1 MGGSKRKKGMSL
13 LVCMAVVIFALQV
26 CGCSGV
32 LVAAGVGAGVGAGT
46 VAYIKGEL
54 KSQLD
59 HSVTKTY
66 HATLKGLAELK
77 MAVVEKQNDV
87 FAANVK
93 TRLASGDDV
102 YIKIKAN
109 TEKTCE
115 LSIRVG
121 LLGDQAQSQKILDT
135 IVKYL

>member
-1 MGGSKRKKGMSL
+1 MGTLKRKKRMSL
-13 LVCMAVVIFALQV
+13 LACMAVALFALQV
-26 CGCSGV
+26 CGCSGA

-54 KSQLD
+54 KSPLD
-59 HSVTKTY
+59 HPVTATY
-66 HATLKGLAELK
+66 HATLKGIAELK
-77 MAVVEKQNDV
+77 MPVVEKQNDV
-87 FAANVK
+87 FAANIK
-93 TRLASGDDV
+93 SRLAGGDDV

-109 TEKTCE
+109 TQESCE

-135 IVKYL
+135 IIKYL